1 MDKARFM
8 PFLPFKI
15 LKTKKSNIKKQGKRN
30 SRLEM
35 FCRKGALKNLQNS
48 LQKTCA
54 GFSF

>member
-15 LKTKKSNIKKQGKRN
+15 LKTKKSNIKKQGKRS